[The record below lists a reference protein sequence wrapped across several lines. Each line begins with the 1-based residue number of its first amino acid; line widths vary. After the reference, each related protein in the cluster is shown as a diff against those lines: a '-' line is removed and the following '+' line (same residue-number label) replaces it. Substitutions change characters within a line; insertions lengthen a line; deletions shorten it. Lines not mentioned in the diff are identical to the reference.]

1 MRVCLPVQGTWVQ
14 SLVREDATC
23 LRAATPVSHNY
34 EVHMLQVL
42 KPECLEPGLASKRG
56 RHGDDPC
63 PAVKSVPHLPQLEKA
78 CARLQRPSTAK
89 NKCIKKIYIMKEL
102 H

>member
-56 RHGDDPC
+56 RHSDDPC
-63 PAVKSVPHLPQLEKA
+63 PAEYSPLAATGEGLCEASKTQHSQK
-78 CARLQRPSTAK
+78 
-89 NKCIKKIYIMKEL
+89 
-102 H
+102 